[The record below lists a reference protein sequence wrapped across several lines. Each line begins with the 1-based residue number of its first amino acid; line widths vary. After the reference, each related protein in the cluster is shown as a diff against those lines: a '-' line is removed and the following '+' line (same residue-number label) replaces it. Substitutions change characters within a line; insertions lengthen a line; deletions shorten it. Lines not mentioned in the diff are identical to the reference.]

1 MTIKQKL
8 NILAAYKNI
17 TQAELAQSIGMS
29 PQNFNQKIK
38 RESFSQEEL
47 EKVAEAC
54 GAKYTAVFELP
65 DGTKI

>member
-1 MTIKQKL
+1 MTIKQKI

-17 TQAELAQSIGMS
+17 NQAELAQLVGMS

-38 RESFSQEEL
+38 RESFSHEEL
-47 EKVAEAC
+47 ERIAEAV
-54 GAKYTAVFELP
+54 GAKYSATFELP